1 MIERLLLLG
10 QLVVFVVA
18 SGCGGDAAV
27 PTDAGLGVMDGRV
40 ALDGAVPADAGELP
54 DVASIDAPA
63 PFDAGPPD
71 AGAPPDGGPSRCAD
85 LALVFSC
92 NGVTRTVMGRDYCV
106 KVPSSY
112 RAGTPMPVVLMLHG
126 FGADGESQSNY
137 LDLNDTAETRGFILV
152 KPNGTLNS
160 TAQRYWNA
168 FPACCV
174 VFATDPPD
182 DVAFLDAVLDDVESA
197 YTVDT
202 HREYAMGHSNGAF
215 MTNRLACDRTTRFAA
230 IATLAGT
237 LEPSLCTP
245 SAPISVL
252 HIHASDDL
260 VINYPGGMVI
270 GAPDPY
276 VGAEA
281 DVAFWASAN
290 GCGAARTEVET
301 REMACGIGDAETHV
315 ERYSGCSDGTV
326 VELWRMDIGGHVP
339 LFRVPDWPS
348 RVVDFFYAH
357 AR

>member
-1 MIERLLLLG
+1 MIPRVVLVGWLVALG
-10 QLVVFVVA
+10 GA
-18 SGCGGDAAV
+18 AGCGGDDAPA
-27 PTDAGLGVMDGRV
+27 TDAGAAPMDAHV
-40 ALDGAVPADAGELP
+40 PLDSATPRDAADLP
-54 DVASIDAPA
+54 DAAVIDAPA
-63 PFDAGPPD
+63 AVDAGSRDAGPP
-71 AGAPPDGGPSRCAD
+71 PDGGAPRCAD

-92 NGVTRTVMGRDYCV
+92 DGVTRTVMGRDVCV

-112 RAGTPMPVVLMLHG
+112 RAGTPMPVVMMLHG

-137 LDLNDTAETRGFILV
+137 LDLNETAETRGFILV
-152 KPNGTLNS
+152 KPNGTLNA

-174 VFATDPPD
+174 VLASSPPD

-197 YTVDT
+197 YTVDP
-202 HREYAMGHSNGAF
+202 RRVYAMGHSNGAF
-215 MTNRLACDRTTRFAA
+215 MANRLACDRTTRFAA

-237 LEPSLCTP
+237 LEPPLCAP

-260 VINYPGGMVI
+260 VINYPGGTVI
-270 GAPDPY
+270 GAMDAY

-281 DVAFWASAN
+281 DVAFWAMSN
-290 GCGAARTEVET
+290 GCGSTRTEVEA
-301 REMACGIGDAETHV
+301 RDLSCGLGDAETHV

-348 RVVDFFYAH
+348 RVVDFLFAH